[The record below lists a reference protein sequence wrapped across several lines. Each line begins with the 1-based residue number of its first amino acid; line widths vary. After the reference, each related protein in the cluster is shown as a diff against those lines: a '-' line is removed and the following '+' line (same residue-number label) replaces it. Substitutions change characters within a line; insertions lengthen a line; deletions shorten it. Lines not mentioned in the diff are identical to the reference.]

1 MLENLRAAVR
11 LNPENVPLRLSLA
24 ELLLAEHRPAE
35 AEVEYL
41 AGLALAPD
49 DAQLKAG
56 LARAFFEQG
65 SFSKALLLAEELI
78 DSGPTGAETFL
89 IAARCH
95 ALREDTEVAA
105 RLYRR
110 ALDLDPTLTDPDLAH
125 LAPKPVRSGSD
136 DRPERAVEYRDGDP
150 AGTFEPY
157 LERPKGGFSDV
168 GGMDALKREIA
179 LKIIEPLK
187 NPEIYAAY
195 GKKVGGGI
203 LLYGPP
209 GCGKTHLAR
218 ATAAEVEATFINVG
232 IADVLDMYTG
242 QSERNLRD
250 IFDRARTNKP
260 SVLFFDE
267 VDALAASRRD
277 MRQSAG
283 RQVINQFLAELDG
296 IQANNDGVLILAAT
310 NAPWHLDGAFRRPGR
325 FDRILFVPPPDEAAR
340 AAILRVLL
348 QDKPAGDADVA
359 ALAKKTK
366 DFSGADLRAVVEAA
380 VEAKLE
386 RALETGKPEPLATKD
401 LARAIKQVK
410 PSTKEWFGTARNH
423 ALYANEGGLYDDI
436 LEYLGVKR

>member
-11 LNPENVPLRLSLA
+11 LNPENVPLRLSLC
-24 ELLLAEHRPAE
+24 EVLLAEHRAAE
-35 AEVEYL
+35 AQAEYL
-41 AGLALAPD
+41 AGLEHAPGD
-49 DAQLKAG
+49 KQLEAG
-56 LARAFFEQG
+56 LARAYFEQG
-65 SFSKALLLAEELI
+65 SFSKALLLCEKLI

-89 IAARCH
+89 TAARCH
-95 ALREDTEVAA
+95 GQREDAAAAA

-110 ALDLDPTLTDPDLAH
+110 ALDLDPTLTDPDLAR
-125 LAPKPVRSGSD
+125 LI
-136 DRPERAVEYRDGDP
+136 PEREGDGADERPAPMREFRDGDP
-150 AGTFEPY
+150 SGTFEPY
-157 LERPKGGFSDV
+157 LERPEGGFSDV
-168 GGMDALKREIA
+168 GGMDDLKREIA

-203 LLYGPP
+203 LMYGPP

-218 ATAAEVEATFINVG
+218 ATAAEVEATFISVG

-250 IFDRARTNKP
+250 LFDRARSNRP

-296 IQANNDGVLILAAT
+296 IQQNNDGVLILAAT

-325 FDRILFVPPPDEAAR
+325 FDRILFVPPPDEPAR

-348 QDKPAGDADVA
+348 QGKPAGDADVD

-366 DFSGADLRAVVEAA
+366 GFSGADLRAVVEAA

-386 RALETGKPEPLATKD
+386 RALQTGKPEPLATKD
-401 LARAIKQVK
+401 LARAIKRVK